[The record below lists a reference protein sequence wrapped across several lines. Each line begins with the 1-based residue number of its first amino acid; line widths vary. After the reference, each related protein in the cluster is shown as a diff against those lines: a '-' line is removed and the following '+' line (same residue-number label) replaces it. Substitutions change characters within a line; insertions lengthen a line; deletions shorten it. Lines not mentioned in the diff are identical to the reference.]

1 MSRTARFLGGLGFGY
16 LHLVAVTL
24 VGLWLTPFLLRHI
37 GQHDLGL
44 WLIITQIVSF
54 LGLLDLGVVTLLPR
68 ETAYV
73 AGTRPAGERPQLAP
87 LLARV
92 WRIVLLQVPV
102 VVLAA
107 IVAWRWV
114 PTDWTT
120 GRAPLLLVIVA
131 FVSLFPARVFNALLQ
146 GVQDLAFVGRVQLLT
161 WAVSTV
167 ITVGLVLAGVGLY
180 AVVLGWVFAQAAS
193 AAASALRARRLVPE
207 AFRWTRLASGDREVA
222 AYLRRSAWIG
232 VSQIAQ
238 VFLAGTDMLVIGRLL
253 GPAAVVPYSCTTK
266 LVTVLANHPHLLMHA
281 ASPALS
287 EMRAGGSRE
296 RLAELSA
303 ALTIAMLVASG
314 AIASVILAGNQL
326 FVGWWVGAGQFGG
339 WRLTVAA
346 VLMMLLRHWNTAST
360 YTLFCFGHDR
370 RISLTMLGDGIV
382 TLGGTLLLVPAL
394 GVIGAPLASILGVAC
409 VGLPWNLRQIGRDL
423 DVTVWRVVLRL
434 APWGLRMG
442 VASAVGGL
450 LAWELA
456 GTGFLGLVGGAAL
469 SGAVYAALMMPIVL
483 RPPLRGFFLPA
494 VETARRAVS
503 GWRLR
508 SVGTPTPR
516 ESQAE

>member
-1 MSRTARFLGGLGFGY
+1 MTRTARFLGGLSFGY
-16 LHLVAVTL
+16 LHLVAVTV

-44 WLIITQIVSF
+44 WLIITQIVNF

-73 AGTRPAGERPQLAP
+73 AGTRPVGERPQLAP
-87 LLARV
+87 LVARV

-107 IVAWRWV
+107 IGAWWWV
-114 PTDWTT
+114 PADWAA
-120 GRAPLLLVIVA
+120 GRLPLLLVIVA
-131 FVSLFPARVFNALLQ
+131 FVGLFPARVFNALLQ
-146 GVQDLAFVGRVQLLT
+146 GIQDLAFVGRVQLLT
-161 WAVSTV
+161 WAASTA
-167 ITVGLVLAGVGLY
+167 ITVAFVLAGARLY
-180 AVVLGWVFAQAAS
+180 AVVLGWMFAQAAS
-193 AAASALRARRLVPE
+193 AAASALRVRRLVPE
-207 AFRWTRLASGDREVA
+207 AFTWMRLDRGDREA
-222 AYLRRSAWIG
+222 LTYLKRSAWIG

-238 VFLAGTDMLVIGRLL
+238 VLLAGTDMLVIGRLL

-281 ASPALS
+281 AAPALS
-287 EMRAGGSRE
+287 EMRAGGSRD
-296 RLAELSA
+296 RLAELST

-326 FVGWWVGAGQFGG
+326 FVGWWVGADQFAG
-339 WRLTVAA
+339 WPLTVAA

-360 YTLFCFGHDR
+360 YALFCFGHDR
-370 RISLTMLGDGIV
+370 RISLTMLGDGVV
-382 TLGGTLLLVPAL
+382 TLGSTLLLVPMVGA
-394 GVIGAPLASILGVAC
+394 IGAPLGSILGVLC
-409 VGLPWNLRQIGRDL
+409 VALPCNLLQIGRDL
-423 DVTVWRVVLRL
+423 QLAVWRVMSRV
-434 APWGLRMG
+434 APWALRMCAAG
-442 VASAVGGL
+442 AIAAL

-456 GTGFLGLVGGAAL
+456 GDGFLGLAGGAAA
-469 SGAVYAALMMPIVL
+469 SGAIYAALIAPIVL

-494 VETARRAVS
+494 VETVRRAAT
-503 GWRLR
+503 GWRIR
-508 SVGTPTPR
+508 YIGTPRPR

>member
-1 MSRTARFLGGLGFGY
+1 MSRTARFLGGLSFGY
-16 LHLVAVTL
+16 LHLVAVTV

-44 WLIITQIVSF
+44 WLIITQIVNF

-73 AGTRPAGERPQLAP
+73 AGTRPVGDRPELAP

-107 IVAWRWV
+107 IVAWWWV
-114 PTDWTT
+114 PADWTA
-120 GRAPLLLVIVA
+120 GRLPLLLVVVA
-131 FVSLFPARVFNALLQ
+131 FVGLFPARVFNALLQ
-146 GVQDLAFVGRVQLLT
+146 GIQDLAFVGRVQLLT
-161 WAVSTV
+161 WAASTV
-167 ITVGLVLAGVGLY
+167 ITVGLVLAGAGLY
-180 AVVLGWVFAQAAS
+180 AVVVGWIVAQAAS

-207 AFRWTRLASGDREVA
+207 AFTWARLPSGDREAV
-222 AYLRRSAWIG
+222 AYLKRSAWIG

-238 VFLAGTDMLVIGRLL
+238 VLLAGTDMLVIGRLL

-296 RLAELSA
+296 RLADLSA

-326 FVGWWVGAGQFGG
+326 FVGWWVGADQFGG
-339 WRLTVAA
+339 WPLTIAA

-382 TLGGTLLLVPAL
+382 TLGATLVLVPVA
-394 GVIGAPLASILGVAC
+394 GVIGAPLASILGVLC
-409 VGLPWNLRQIGRDL
+409 VGLPCNLLQIGRDL
-423 DVTVWRVVLRL
+423 RLTFPRVVWRL
-434 APWGLRMG
+434 APWALRMCMAAG
-442 VASAVGGL
+442 VAAL
-450 LAWELA
+450 LAWKLA
-456 GTGFLGLVGGAAL
+456 GAGFLGLAGGAAAA
-469 SGAVYAALMMPIVL
+469 GVVYAALMAPVVL

-494 VETARRAVS
+494 VETARRAAS
-503 GWRLR
+503 SLRLR
-508 SVGTPTPR
+508 CIGTPHAQ
-516 ESQAE
+516 ESRAE